1 VELITPRRFCI
12 LKPVGNQ
19 MDTLINLSA
28 AFIGIAILV
37 LFIGSALGGSDDNV
51 WIVAGV
57 ILAVI
62 LLIGA

>member
-1 VELITPRRFCI
+1 
-12 LKPVGNQ
+12 
-19 MDTLINLSA
+19 MDTLINLPA
-28 AFIGIAILV
+28 AFIGVAILV
-37 LFIGSALGGSDDNV
+37 LFIGSALGGSDENV